1 MQIAPAQFIAA
12 LFDNKE
18 DAAALGVITRALFAV
33 LGESANSA
41 STEVNW
47 DGVCAAAFEILERE
61 DAEAA
66 KARADAA
73 AGTFE
78 LADLFKPASI
88 MDRAHLNA
96 EVVAGLKKIGRA
108 LNVPIL

>member
-1 MQIAPAQFIAA
+1 MGSTNPPRLGDWGQGIEMQIAPAQFIAA

-18 DAAALGVITRALFAV
+18 DAAARGVITRALFAV

-47 DGVCAAAFEILERE
+47 DGVC
-61 DAEAA
+61 
-66 KARADAA
+66 AA